1 MAKEL
6 DFDAI
11 KAAAESHRAD
21 MTRFLRAMLSH
32 PSESCEEGE
41 VVACIKAEMESLG
54 YDEVKVDGLGNVMG
68 FMGEGDKIIAI
79 DSHIDTVGIGNIEN
93 WDADPYEGYE
103 TDEIIYGRG
112 GSDQEGGMASATYAA
127 KMMKDMGLIPEGYK
141 IMVVGTVQEEDCDGM
156 CWQYIYNK
164 DGIKPE
170 FVISTE
176 PTDGGIYRG
185 HRGRMEIRVDVH
197 GTSCHGS
204 APDRGDNAIL

>member
-1 MAKEL
+1 MTKEL

-21 MTRFLRAMLSH
+21 MTRFLRAMISH

-103 TDEIIYGRG
+103 TER
-112 GSDQEGGMASATYAA
+112 SSTAA
-127 KMMKDMGLIPEGYK
+127 AA
-141 IMVVGTVQEEDCDGM
+141 
-156 CWQYIYNK
+156 
-164 DGIKPE
+164 
-170 FVISTE
+170 
-176 PTDGGIYRG
+176 PTR
-185 HRGRMEIRVDVH
+185 RV
-197 GTSCHGS
+197 
-204 APDRGDNAIL
+204 AWLLLPMLPR

>member
-21 MTRFLRAMLSH
+21 MTRFLRAMISH

-79 DSHIDTVGIGNIEN
+79 DSHIDT
-93 WDADPYEGYE
+93 
-103 TDEIIYGRG
+103 
-112 GSDQEGGMASATYAA
+112 SASATSRTGMPIPMRATRPTRSSTAA
-127 KMMKDMGLIPEGYK
+127 AALTRRAAWLPL
-141 IMVVGTVQEEDCDGM
+141 
-156 CWQYIYNK
+156 
-164 DGIKPE
+164 
-170 FVISTE
+170 
-176 PTDGGIYRG
+176 PTLPR
-185 HRGRMEIRVDVH
+185 
-197 GTSCHGS
+197 
-204 APDRGDNAIL
+204 